1 MGTGELTVDFV
12 GDVRT
17 LAPGGSLSFGRAA
30 DLVVDDANRYLH
42 RVVGRLVWHDGVW
55 WLENLGDHIELE
67 LVAADGTLVRLAP
80 RPEGGDPN
88 VAAVTAERSRL
99 GFTAGGLPY
108 GLDLTLDAG
117 TRPGGV
123 EPEPRAGESTS
134 RYGHVALTDDE
145 RRLLTALATPVLRDP
160 TVGPEG
166 LVSNRELAMNLGW
179 ALTKFNRKLD
189 YLCTRL
195 TKAGVRGLV
204 GARGEEATN
213 RRWRLVEHA
222 VAARLITVAD
232 LDRPPS

>member
-12 GDVRT
+12 GQVRT
-17 LAPGGSLSFGRAA
+17 LSPGESLSFGRAA

-80 RPEGGDPN
+80 RPDGADPN
-88 VAAVTAERSRL
+88 VAAFTAERARL
-99 GFTAGGLPY
+99 GFAAGGMRY
-108 GLDLTLDAG
+108 ELDLTLESG
-117 TRPGGV
+117 SRPGGV
-123 EPEPRAGESTS
+123 EPEPPAGEATS
-134 RYGHVALTDDE
+134 RYGHVALTEDE

-166 LVSNRELAMNLGW
+166 LVSNRELAMALGW
-179 ALTKFNRKLD
+179 GMTKFNRKLD

-204 GARGEEATN
+204 GARGDEATN

-222 VAARLITVAD
+222 VAARLVTAAD
-232 LDRPPS
+232 LERPPS